1 MLESDWDDGS
11 LELAVLKWS
20 GSSKHRTLLEGTRY
34 LSRIGIP
41 EEMHLKVLQSVGRN
55 KELKHICRPYRFSST
70 SSLTAK
76 SQTAE
81 SLAWL
86 SRRSDGHFI
95 RRHSPTSLHM
105 LPYIRVIFLD
115 NPPLWRVESTG
126 SEDRSTAFKSSSFTL
141 VQQPYA

>member
-11 LELAVLKWS
+11 LNMAVLKWS

-70 SSLTAK
+70 SSLTK
-76 SQTAE
+76 
-81 SLAWL
+81 
-86 SRRSDGHFI
+86 GH
-95 RRHSPTSLHM
+95 
-105 LPYIRVIFLD
+105 
-115 NPPLWRVESTG
+115 
-126 SEDRSTAFKSSSFTL
+126 
-141 VQQPYA
+141 